1 MPIVCSSGKIRQKGT
16 ATTFI
21 SREVLPNTEY
31 EMLVA
36 VKLRRKIPPT
46 PAILGLPNKLQSF
59 ELGCYP
65 FCYEVVIRGEAV
77 LSL

>member
-36 VKLRRKIPPT
+36 VKNKHKI
-46 PAILGLPNKLQSF
+46 I
-59 ELGCYP
+59 
-65 FCYEVVIRGEAV
+65 
-77 LSL
+77 

>member
-1 MPIVCSSGKIRQKGT
+1 MIV
-16 ATTFI
+16 
-21 SREVLPNTEY
+21 L
-31 EMLVA
+31 